1 MIRHLRLAVFCLP
14 LIATVNLAQA
24 GELRGVVEL
33 FTSQGCSSCPP
44 ADAELARLTEEGGIL
59 TLSYHV
65 DYWNYLGWKDTLS
78 SAANTERQHGY
89 ARTLGA
95 RSVYTPQAVVNGR
108 DHANGANDAAIRGL
122 LSGFET
128 SGRGLTVDI
137 GLKRMADTLEVTIA
151 GAPVSDKAEIIV
163 AYFDES
169 HTVEIP
175 RGENRGRRITYRHS
189 VRDLEIIGMWS
200 GDDMRIELPRS
211 VLGDDPGRGCA
222 VLVQEVDGKGRP
234 GAILG
239 AAILDERKGS

>member
-1 MIRHLRLAVFCLP
+1 MIRHLHLALLFLSLVPFGLP
-14 LIATVNLAQA
+14 AQA

-33 FTSQGCSSCPP
+33 FTSQGCSSCPR
-44 ADAELARLTEEGGIL
+44 ADAELGRLVQEGDIL
-59 TLSYHV
+59 ALSYHV

-89 ARTLGA
+89 ARRLGTS
-95 RSVYTPQAVVNGR
+95 SVYTPQAVVNGR
-108 DHANGANDAAIRGL
+108 DHANGADDAAIRGL
-122 LSGFET
+122 LSGFEK

-137 GLKRMADTLEVTIA
+137 GLEPRADTLEVTIT
-151 GAPVSDKAEIIV
+151 GAPVSGKAEIVV
-163 AYFDES
+163 AYYDQS

-175 RGENRGRRITYRHS
+175 RGENRGRRVTYRHS

-211 VLGDDPGRGCA
+211 VLGGDPGRGCA
-222 VLVQEVDGKGRP
+222 VLVQEIDSKGRP

-239 AAILDERKGS
+239 AAMLAPGKPD